1 MTLGLFE
8 KRFEGDDALLELARW
23 RFQQAR
29 MGAEMHAATPQQ
41 LEEMMRFRPS
51 FVKNTTEGGPANDLP
66 VVVHLP
72 RHFNLLNEEHCKQIA
87 GMASAF
93 AGRIYG
99 LVIHDH
105 PDLVSR
111 SEEFVRATQAI
122 ESRLAQIPACPLLF
136 VEYAAGLEPRMFT
149 RFFES
154 IHELTHISSCI
165 DVGHVGIKQARNT
178 FASTHPGE
186 DICALKSQ
194 PSRIPELISDIET
207 AVGSGLPTVLDLI
220 ETLGKIG
227 KPVHFHLH
235 DGHPLSTFSPYG
247 VSDHLS
253 FLMELPLNFDY
264 RGRCSVPLMFG
275 RAGLQQIAKK
285 AVQSIGRE
293 RISFTLE
300 IHPLAGQL
308 SLGDAAPLFSHWIDK
323 TNAERMNH
331 WLAVLSENHTALLEA
346 LTVKA

>member
-8 KRFEGDDALLELARW
+8 KRIEGDDALLELARL
-23 RFQQAR
+23 RFQQAG

-41 LEEMMRFRPS
+41 LEELMRFRPS
-51 FVKNTTEGGPANDLP
+51 FVKSTTEGGPAGDLP
-66 VVVHLP
+66 VIVHLP
-72 RHFNLLNEEHCKQIA
+72 RHFNLLNEDHRNQITA
-87 GMASAF
+87 MASAF

-99 LVIHDH
+99 QVIHDH
-105 PDLVSR
+105 SDLISR
-111 SEEFVRATQAI
+111 ADDFVKAARAI
-122 ESRLAQIPACPLLF
+122 ESRLTDIRACPLLF
-136 VEYAAGLEPRMFT
+136 VEYAAGLEPRMFA

-154 IHELTHISSCI
+154 IRELNHISSCI
-165 DVGHVGIKQARNT
+165 DIGHVGIKQARNT
-178 FASTHPGE
+178 FASMHPGE
-186 DICALKSQ
+186 DICALKSL
-194 PSRIPELISDIET
+194 PGRIPEMISDVET

-220 ETLGKIG
+220 EALGKIG

-253 FLMELPLNFDY
+253 FLMEMPLGFEY
-264 RGRCSVPLMFG
+264 RGRRSVPLMFG

-293 RISFTLE
+293 RVSFTLE

-308 SLGDAAPLFSHWIDK
+308 ALGDAAPLFNQWVDK
-323 TNAERMNH
+323 THAERVNH
-331 WLAVLSENHTALLEA
+331 WLVVLSENHNALLEG
-346 LTVKA
+346 LNVKA